1 MLERTDEM
9 TPSYTQCSG
18 TLGKSAATEAAGE
31 EWVERQRK
39 VIAPVLF

>member
-9 TPSYTQCSG
+9 TPSYTQCSS
-18 TLGKSAATEAAGE
+18 TLGMSADTEAGVEVWA
-31 EWVERQRK
+31 ERQRK